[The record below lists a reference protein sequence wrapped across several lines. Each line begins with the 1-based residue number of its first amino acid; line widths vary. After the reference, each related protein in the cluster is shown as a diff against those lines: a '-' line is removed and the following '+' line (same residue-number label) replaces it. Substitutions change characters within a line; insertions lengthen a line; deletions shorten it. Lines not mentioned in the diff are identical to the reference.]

1 MSNKSVWEILK
12 YNYSRIVYK
21 KSIGII
27 LALFY
32 LVTMLICSLLF
43 HKIGGY
49 GVETDFYQTYVP
61 EAKSFLT
68 GGFLIDAFRGPIYPI
83 LLSLF
88 QKVFLDYYIAG
99 LFINVL
105 SASLALW
112 FIFEL
117 FTSIFDRNIA
127 FLSTIFVIFNPIFVQ
142 FTYSVGTDML
152 FFLCSYITL
161 YLFLRRGNDIK
172 TIVLLALFTALA
184 YLIRYNGIFL
194 LSIVP
199 IVLLLNVWGS
209 NFKKNLLNLSLY
221 VLLFM
226 LFISPWCIY
235 TYINKGEFFYN
246 HNYWNVAYEY
256 IDRGKIGWDTWYSNL
271 SQYHSIYSIISY
283 NPIHFLIHFIS
294 NVFSNYL
301 KFINL
306 VMGLLVGIF
315 STAGI
320 IFFVFSHKKNIK
332 QTAYLIISLIFLAIV
347 NLVFYRDRFYLF
359 LIPAFTAFCVKFLLE
374 INYIKPF
381 NFSSRYIYAMIAIMF
396 YVSLC
401 WTISYSM
408 RKINSGPNEILGIR
422 NWFKNN
428 YTSTVANPNIAAGMP
443 HIAYYLGM
451 NFNNIPIS
459 KTYNELYAKLKKE
472 NINYLYLS
480 KKELYRRTNLFYLID
495 TSKTFQGL
503 KAIYCDRK
511 PTYVLYKV
519 N

>member
-1 MSNKSVWEILK
+1 MSNKSIWEILK
-12 YNYSRIVYK
+12 YNYHIILSK
-21 KSIGII
+21 KNIGII

-32 LVTMLICSLLF
+32 FITMLICSLLF
-43 HKIGGY
+43 HKIEGY
-49 GVETDFYQTYVP
+49 GVGTDFYQNYVP
-61 EAKSFLT
+61 EAKSLLT
-68 GGFLIDAFRGPIYPI
+68 GKLLIDAFRGPIYPI

-88 QKVFLDYYIAG
+88 QKVLLDYFISG

-117 FTSIFDRNIA
+117 FTSIFDRAIA
-127 FLSTIFVIFNPIFVQ
+127 FFSTIFIMSNPIFVQ
-142 FTYSVGTDML
+142 FTYSNGTDML
-152 FFLCSYITL
+152 FFLFSYITL

-172 TIVLLALFTALA
+172 TIVLLALFTASA

-199 IVLLLNVWGS
+199 VVLLLNVWGS
-209 NFKKNLLNLSLY
+209 NFKKNLLNLGLY
-221 VLLFM
+221 VLLFI

-235 TYINKGEFFYN
+235 TYLNKGDFFYN
-246 HNYWNVAYEY
+246 HNYWNIAYEY
-256 IDRGKIGWDTWYSNL
+256 IDRGKMDWDTWLSNL
-271 SQYHSIYSIISY
+271 KQYHSIYSIISN
-283 NPIHFLIHFIS
+283 NPVQFLIQFIS
-294 NVFSNYL
+294 NIFSNYL

-306 VMGLLVGIF
+306 VMGLFVGIF
-315 STAGI
+315 STAGV
-320 IFFVFSHKKNIK
+320 IFFIFNHNKNIK
-332 QTAYLIISLIFLAIV
+332 QTAYLIISFVFLAIV

-359 LIPAFTAFCVKFLLE
+359 LIPTFTVFCIKFLLE

-381 NFSSRYIYAMIAIMF
+381 NFSSRYIYATIAIMF

-428 YTSTVANPNIAAGMP
+428 YTNIVADPNIAAGKP

-451 NFNNIPIS
+451 KYDNIPIS
-459 KTYNELYAKLKKE
+459 KTYNELYSKLKKE

-480 KKELYRRTNLFYLID
+480 KKELYRRTNLYYLID

-503 KAIYCDRK
+503 KAIYYHRN